1 MYKITYQVDVD
12 AIASVIRYD
21 GVLYVSADTAKGAR
35 DKAESFITSAY
46 TGNFV
51 ILEVMPIVVID

>member
-12 AIASVIRYD
+12 GLASVIRYD
-21 GVLYVSADTAKGAR
+21 GVLYVSDDTAKGAR

-46 TGNFV
+46 SGTFV
-51 ILEVMPIVVID
+51 ILEVMPLVVLD